1 MADTVAGR
9 TVWPIDADYA
19 CDEASGP
26 AGRNYKTAT
35 GEMVEGQGRFRVR
48 CQSVSGHQLHLTG
61 EKDVSSQ
68 AVVECWRRDR
78 QRSRA
83 LVGWK
88 CWLHHPERFADS
100 DSDAHVLRESL

>member
-48 CQSVSGHQLHLTG
+48 CQSVSGQPIAPDWRKRRQFT
-61 EKDVSSQ
+61 S
-68 AVVECWRRDR
+68 VVECWRRDR